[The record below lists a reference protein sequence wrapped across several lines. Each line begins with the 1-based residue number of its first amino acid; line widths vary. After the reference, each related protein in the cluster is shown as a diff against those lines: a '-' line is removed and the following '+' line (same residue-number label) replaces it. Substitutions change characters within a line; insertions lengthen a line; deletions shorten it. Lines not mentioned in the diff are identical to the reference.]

1 MIMPSQIQYSA
12 LSPNSLSPSV
22 NRALV
27 ENALQDDEVLQ
38 ATFIGQERA
47 REALTFG
54 LGINAKGYNL
64 YVMGEPST
72 GRFTL
77 VKDYIERQV
86 AALSA
91 PDDWC
96 YINNFDDE
104 RAPTALRFSP
114 SGAKAFRKDIAKLI
128 DDVLDTYPI
137 AFDNPGYQRKK
148 ASITRDFEQKY
159 DKAIESVERY
169 AQANDVA
176 MYEEDGTISFSPIV
190 DGKPLTDKEFAQYDD
205 KARQYFYDLIDE
217 LENRLSESLL
227 SLPAWK
233 RENAGA
239 LKALDQATAEQIIK
253 PLLKALEHSYS
264 GDLGIIKYL
273 SQLKVSLVD
282 AMLMLLSEER
292 KEDKSEEFDKRG
304 YLVEQFLPNVL
315 VSHKVGDAAPVI
327 YEANPTYQNL
337 FGKVEYTSNHGSVF
351 TNFSMIQPGA
361 LHRANGGYLLLDMD
375 QLIEQ
380 PFVWDTLKLVVKSG
394 QLKMDLPQQDVGMV
408 NAITLNPQP
417 IDVNAKIILLG
428 SRSLYY
434 TLQDYD
440 DEFAELF
447 RVLVD
452 FDQEIG
458 ISKSSTFDFIGKVR
472 KHVADLGLAGIS
484 TDGMCRLIEYSQRM
498 AEHQEKLSA
507 HFADVIEL
515 VNEAHYYC
523 VKAQQTELQLAHI
536 NLAMN
541 AKKRRTGRVSQ
552 TLLNDIKE
560 GHVLIATEGKAVG
573 KVNGLTVLDVG
584 DTAFGTPARITST
597 VFAGASG
604 VVDIE
609 REVELGQPI
618 HSKGVMLLNG
628 YLGNKYAQHFPLT
641 LSANI
646 ALEQSYGHIDG
657 DSASLG
663 ELVALI
669 SALTEIPCLQ
679 TLAITGSINQ
689 YGEVQAVGGVN
700 EKIEGFFDLCCHRGL
715 NGDQGVIIPHS
726 NAINL
731 VLDKTVIE
739 AVEQGLFSIYT
750 VKTVDEALELLMQQ
764 EAGKL
769 SSKGRYPKN
778 SINYHAVNRLYN
790 IALMVNGGEGE

>member
-1 MIMPSQIQYSA
+1 MSVDSKAFALAKDALTPAINRRVINSA
-12 LSPNSLSPSV
+12 LKDEQ
-22 NRALV
+22 AL
-27 ENALQDDEVLQ
+27 N

-54 LGINAKGYNL
+54 LGIDAIGYNL
-64 YVMGEPST
+64 YVMGEPAT

-86 AALSA
+86 SRLSS

-96 YINNFDDE
+96 YINNFDEE
-104 RAPTALRFSP
+104 REPAALRFP
-114 SGAKAFRKDIAKLI
+114 PGGGKVFQKDIAQLI
-128 DDVLDTYPI
+128 DDVLDTFPV
-137 AFDNPGYQRKK
+137 AFDNPGYQRKR
-148 ASITRDFEQKY
+148 ASILRDFEQKY
-159 DKAIESVERY
+159 DEAIDAVERY
-169 AQANDVA
+169 ANANEIA
-176 MYEEDGTISFSPIV
+176 MFEENGAITFAPII
-190 DGKPLTDKEFAQYDD
+190 DGKPADD
-205 KARQYFYDLIDE
+205 SHVATLSEQQRQHFYTVLDE
-217 LENRLSESLL
+217 LENRLSEGLL
-227 SLPAWK
+227 SLPSWK
-233 RENAGA
+233 RENSER
-239 LKALDQATAEQIIK
+239 LRELDRATAEQGIK
-253 PLLKALEHSYS
+253 GLIKDLEHQYAAN
-264 GDLGIIKYL
+264 LGVMKYFK
-273 SQLKVSLVD
+273 QLKTALVN
-282 AMLMLLSEER
+282 AILVIHQEEQKEEKSDDFDR
-292 KEDKSEEFDKRG
+292 KIFLEEQ
-304 YLVEQFLPNVL
+304 LLPNVL
-315 VSHKVGDAAPVI
+315 VANRRDDAAPVI
-327 YEANPTYQNL
+327 YEPNPTYQNL
-337 FGKVEYTSNHGSVF
+337 FGKIEYTNIHGSVF
-351 TNFSMIQPGA
+351 TNYRMIQPGA
-361 LHRANGGYLLLDMD
+361 LHRANGGYLLLDVD

-380 PFVWDTLKLVVKSG
+380 PYVWETLKLAIKSG
-394 QLKMDLPQQDVGMV
+394 RLRMDLPQQDVGMV
-408 NAITLNPQP
+408 NNITLNPQP
-417 IDVNAKIILLG
+417 IDLTVKIVLLG
-428 SRSLYY
+428 SRDLYY

-440 DEFAELF
+440 DEFDELF

-452 FDQEIG
+452 FDLEIPV
-458 ISKSSTFDFIGKVR
+458 TRQTLFDFVGKIR
-472 KHVADLGLAGIS
+472 AHLASLGRNGI
-484 TDGMCRLIEYSQRM
+484 TANAMCRLVQFSLRK
-498 AEHQEKLSA
+498 AEHKEKLSA
-507 HFADVIEL
+507 HFAEVIEL
-515 VNEAHYYC
+515 VNEANYFC
-523 VKAQQTELQLAHI
+523 AMSGASEIELGHLVTA
-536 NLAMN
+536 LD

-552 TLLNDIKE
+552 ALLDDIKE
-560 GHVLIATEGKAVG
+560 GHVLIDTEGKAVG

-584 DTAFGTPARITST
+584 DTAFGTPARITAT

-700 EKIEGFFDLCCHRGL
+700 EKIEGFFDLCQYRGL
-715 NGDQGVIIPHS
+715 TGTQGVIIPKS

-731 VLDKTVIE
+731 VLDATIID
-739 AVEQGLFSIYT
+739 AVKKGLFHVYT
-750 VKTVDEALELLMQQ
+750 VETVDDALTILMQQ

-790 IALMVNGGEGE
+790 IALIVSGGDGE

>member
-1 MIMPSQIQYSA
+1 MSVDTNIYALNVDA
-12 LSPNSLSPSV
+12 LSPTINRRAVNS
-22 NRALV
+22 ALKD
-27 ENALQDDEVLQ
+27 EEALN

-54 LGINAKGYNL
+54 LGINTKGYNL
-64 YVMGEPST
+64 YVMGEPAT

-86 AALSA
+86 SQLSA

-96 YINNFDDE
+96 YINNFEEE
-104 RAPTALRFSP
+104 REPVALKFP
-114 SGAKAFRKDIAKLI
+114 PGGGKAFHKDMAALI
-128 DDVLDTYPI
+128 DDVLDSLPI
-137 AFDNPGYQRKK
+137 AFDNPGYQRRR
-148 ASITRDFEQKY
+148 ASISREFEQKY
-159 DKAIESVERY
+159 DAAIDAVERY
-169 AQANDVA
+169 ALANDVA
-176 MYEEDGTISFSPIV
+176 LYEEGGSITFSPIIN
-190 DGKPLTDKEFAQYDD
+190 GKPISDTEFASFTDEQR
-205 KARQYFYDLIDE
+205 KGFYILIDE

-227 SLPAWK
+227 SLPTWK
-233 RENAGA
+233 RENSER
-239 LKALDQATAEQIIK
+239 LRELDKKTAEQGIK
-253 PLLKALEHSYS
+253 PLIKVLEHKYASE
-264 GDLGIIKYL
+264 LGVMKYL
-273 SQLKVSLVD
+273 KQLKNALVSAILVIHG
-282 AMLMLLSEER
+282 EEQ
-292 KEDKSEEFDKRG
+292 KEEKSDDFDKKVF
-304 YLVEQFLPNVL
+304 LEEQFLPNVL
-315 VSHKVGDAAPVI
+315 VSNKLDDAAPVI
-327 YEANPTYQNL
+327 YEPNPTYQNL
-337 FGKVEYTSNHGSVF
+337 FGKIEYTNIHGSVF
-351 TNFSMIQPGA
+351 TNYRMIQPGA
-361 LHRANGGYLLLDMD
+361 LHRANGGYLLLDVD

-380 PFVWDTLKLVVKSG
+380 PFVWDTLKLAIKS
-394 QLKMDLPQQDVGMV
+394 QRLRMDLPQQDVGMV
-408 NAITLNPQP
+408 NNITLNPQP
-417 IDVNAKIILLG
+417 IDLNVKIVLLG
-428 SRSLYY
+428 SRDLYY

-440 DEFAELF
+440 DEFDELF

-452 FDQEIG
+452 FDLEIPV
-458 ISKSSTFDFIGKVR
+458 TRQALFDFVGKVR
-472 KHVADLGLAGIS
+472 AHLIHLGLKGI
-484 TDGMCRLIEYSQRM
+484 TVNAMCRLVEYSLRM
-498 AEHQEKLSA
+498 AEHKEKLSA
-507 HFADVIEL
+507 HFSEVIEL
-515 VNEAHYYC
+515 VNEAYYFC
-523 VKAQQTELQLAHI
+523 QKSNADTLELDHLKTA
-536 NLAMN
+536 LS

-573 KVNGLTVLDVG
+573 KVNGLTVLDIG

-700 EKIEGFFDLCCHRGL
+700 EKIEGFFDLCQHRGL
-715 NGDQGVIIPHS
+715 TGTQGVIIPKS

-731 VLDKTVIE
+731 VLDNTVID
-739 AVEQGLFSIYT
+739 AVKKGLFHIYT
-750 VKTVDEALELLMQQ
+750 VETVDDALTILMEQ
-764 EAGKL
+764 EAGKI

-790 IALMVNGGEGE
+790 IALIVNGGDGE